1 MFPGEEEEKD
11 PSNLIYD
18 ILECFLLTWEE
29 LMGISSTT
37 GYDIWNE
44 DNLEIA
50 TPTYGGRHF
59 KPHLDNSIPIYGG
72 RHFKPQYTKPRDRS
86 KIAHIT
92 RGGERHFKPPHLETD
107 NLVEA
112 LNKVTQQTPNEE
124 DEVLKLL

>member
-72 RHFKPQYTKPRDRS
+72 RHFKP
-86 KIAHIT
+86 
-92 RGGERHFKPPHLETD
+92 PHLETD